1 LKVFENRVLRRIF
14 GPKREEVAGG
24 WRELHNVEL
33 YNLYASPNV
42 ITVIKSRWMRLTGN
56 IARTE
61 RIRNAYDILV
71 KEPEGKKPFG
81 RPKSRCE
88 DNIGMNLREM
98 WWKDVNR
105 MHMAQDRDQWRA
117 LVNTITNPR
126 VS

>member
-1 LKVFENRVLRRIF
+1 VFENRVLRRIF
-14 GPKREEVAGG
+14 GPKREAVAGG

-88 DNIGMNLREM
+88 DNI
-98 WWKDVNR
+98 
-105 MHMAQDRDQWRA
+105 
-117 LVNTITNPR
+117 
-126 VS
+126 